1 MSDCFTLVLRFTS
14 VSCLNCAGRV
24 GEHGI
29 TRFCRY
35 CCFLV
40 WIVLIRNL
48 GLSLG
53 HVRVWIVFSFGKMN
67 RSILFHLL
75 PKGRAR
81 ARLSERT
88 HTGGWQPEN
97 AHNSLSRD
105 EKKRGDL
112 FPSSIYKS
120 LRGREK
126 EKKEGTYLQLIV
138 EISARTDSKICHKM
152 QPNRRSLTGFCFAIQ
167 LITSTRNLVS
177 FNLARSRGTRSRH
190 TPSPVVS
197 HT

>member
-53 HVRVWIVFSFGKMN
+53 HVRVWIVFSFGKTN

-88 HTGGWQPEN
+88 RVDDSPRMRTTLSTETRKKEGIYFQV
-97 AHNSLSRD
+97 AFTSLSAAERR
-105 EKKRGDL
+105 K
-112 FPSSIYKS
+112 
-120 LRGREK
+120 
-126 EKKEGTYLQLIV
+126 KKEGTYLQLIV

-190 TPSPVVS
+190 TPNA
-197 HT
+197 